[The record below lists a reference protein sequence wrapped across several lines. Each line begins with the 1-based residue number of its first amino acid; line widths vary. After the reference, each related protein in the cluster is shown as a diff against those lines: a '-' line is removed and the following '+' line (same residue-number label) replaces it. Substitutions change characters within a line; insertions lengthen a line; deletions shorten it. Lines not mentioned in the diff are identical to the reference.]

1 MSRGDG
7 LSDRPISR
15 FDVLHMI
22 KRRAQAA
29 ALPLYLHRCDG
40 LSKSERGRPRL
51 PKVLKTVSSD
61 LVAALGQN
69 AEARTVAGDPRA
81 RIAQGWAAA
90 LE

>member
-1 MSRGDG
+1 
-7 LSDRPISR
+7 
-15 FDVLHMI
+15 
-22 KRRAQAA
+22 
-29 ALPLYLHRCDG
+29 

>member
-1 MSRGDG
+1 LETTDGDKAM
-7 LSDRPISR
+7 SR

-22 KRRAQAA
+22 NRRAEAA
-29 ALPLYLHRCDG
+29 GLPLYLHRCDS

-51 PKVLKTVSSD
+51 PEVFKTVSSD

-69 AEARTVAGDPRA
+69 AKARTVAWDPRA

-90 LE
+90 LEQ